1 MSSIPVARQVTP
13 HADPAWQP
21 GVAVCE
27 RIVSAVLLLVLS
39 PLLLAGAAMV
49 WLSSRRTPLIAH
61 KRVGW
66 HGSTLWMLK
75 LRTMWSR
82 DLPPRCSGW
91 IEHVDDPDGPQAKQE
106 RDPRVTSGFARFCRR
121 HSLDEIPQLWHVMR
135 GEMSLVG
142 PRPHAVHAKA
152 ANRLYD
158 EAVDGYFARHRVK
171 PGITGWA
178 QISGWRGETDTQ
190 EKIQRRVE
198 HDLYYIENW
207 SVLFDLF
214 ILAKTPLVLAKS
226 ENAF

>member
-1 MSSIPVARQVTP
+1 VSSIPVARQVTP
-13 HADPAWQP
+13 HADPAWQTA
-21 GVAVCE
+21 VAVGE
-27 RIVSAVLLLVLS
+27 RIVSAVLLLALS

-49 WLSSRRTPLIAH
+49 WLSSGRTPLIAH

-91 IEHVDDPDGPQAKQE
+91 IEHVDDPDGPQTKQE

-142 PRPHAVHAKA
+142 PRPLTAGELQRYYESDA
-152 ANRLYD
+152 AELLQ
-158 EAVDGYFARHRVK
+158 HK
-171 PGITGWA
+171 PGLAGLW
-178 QISGWRGETDTQ
+178 QISGRGRLTYAQRRALDLELVRRRSPGIYLKILLRTMLEVWRGT
-190 EKIQRRVE
+190 
-198 HDLYYIENW
+198 NSW
-207 SVLFDLF
+207 
-214 ILAKTPLVLAKS
+214 
-226 ENAF
+226 

>member
-1 MSSIPVARQVTP
+1 VSSIPVARQVTP

-142 PRPHAVHAKA
+142 PRPLTAGELQRYYESDA
-152 ANRLYD
+152 AELLL
-158 EAVDGYFARHRVK
+158 HK
-171 PGITGWA
+171 PGLAGLW
-178 QISGWRGETDTQ
+178 QISGRGRLTYAQRRALDLELVRRRSPGIYVKILLRTILEVWRGT
-190 EKIQRRVE
+190 
-198 HDLYYIENW
+198 NSW
-207 SVLFDLF
+207 
-214 ILAKTPLVLAKS
+214 
-226 ENAF
+226 